1 MCPQTHS
8 PKSKFFPAERIYRPV
23 TSPDVMGQTQSAF
36 TLVCLSTDG
45 HCGVFIKVDLKTKN
59 KHVLIEQPLSV
70 RNQLVL
76 APVHLRDS
84 AHFLLIGRL

>member
-1 MCPQTHS
+1 
-8 PKSKFFPAERIYRPV
+8 
-23 TSPDVMGQTQSAF
+23 MGQTQSAF

-45 HCGVFIKVDLKTKN
+45 HCEVDLKTKN

-84 AHFLLIGRL
+84 ARFLLIGRL